1 MGPQWPR
8 ELDWAFDRGAFE
20 ALAKPEPGDWLAD
33 HHEDGQDVER
43 FVADDTN
50 RPARPRDTIVIQPLV
65 MAHRAVD
72 IATMHPSAP
81 ELVDWLAR
89 FFVLPVRI
97 AEPLAIDRVRVGIRM
112 NRGREQWNATDIDA
126 VLRQH
131 LPDDA
136 YCCIGVT
143 TTDLFPDASWNF
155 VYGQASLSE
164 RVGVFSLAR
173 YDDAFFGKPPSDPML
188 VRRRGLGVVAHEVG
202 HMFGMQHCVYHRC
215 LMNGS
220 NNQAE
225 ADRTPLHL
233 CAVCLRKLHL
243 AVGFDPRARYV
254 ALAGFF
260 RSYGLVAEQ
269 SWVESR
275 LADAPT
281 PA

>member
-1 MGPQWPR
+1 MGPPWPP
-8 ELDWAFDRGAFE
+8 ELDWAFDRRDFD
-20 ALAKPEPGDWLAD
+20 ALPKPQPGDWLAEQS
-33 HHEDGQDVER
+33 EDGQDVEQ
-43 FVADDTN
+43 FVADAPN
-50 RPARPRDTIVIQPLV
+50 RPEHPRDTIVIQPLR
-65 MAHRAVD
+65 MAHREVE

-89 FFVLPVRI
+89 YFALPVRI
-97 AEPLAIDRVRVGIRM
+97 AEPLAIDRVRIGVRM
-112 NRGREQWNATDIDA
+112 NHGHEQWNATDIDE
-126 VLRQH
+126 VLHEH

-143 TTDLFPDASWNF
+143 TTDLFPEPSWNF

-173 YDDAFFGKPPSDPML
+173 YDDAFFGKPASDPLL

-202 HMFGMQHCVYHRC
+202 HMFGMQHCVHHPC

-243 AVGFDPRARYV
+243 AVGFDPRARYL

-260 RSYGLVAEQ
+260 RSYGLERERA
-269 SWVESR
+269 WVEAR

-281 PA
+281 SA